1 MTIPFRPVPIVSSCR
16 RAWPMVLLAL
26 AGVAAEGMV
35 AGTARAQTP
44 PAGVAVRHQ
53 YDIAPGPLDQA
64 LARYGRIAGV
74 NLNYDAALVAGAHSA
89 GLSGSHDDEF
99 DPRLPDQ

>member
-44 PAGVAVRHQ
+44 PAGVAVRH
-53 YDIAPGPLDQA
+53 
-64 LARYGRIAGV
+64 
-74 NLNYDAALVAGAHSA
+74 
-89 GLSGSHDDEF
+89 
-99 DPRLPDQ
+99 